1 MEKFEVRKYFDT
13 FLEKRWIFDTEEE
26 ADKFYRTMDDERNS
40 PLVQYEI
47 RKVVDN
53 KNVEV

>member
-13 FLEKRWIFDTEEE
+13 FLEKRWIFNTEEE

-47 RKVVDN
+47 RKVES
-53 KNVEV
+53 KKE